1 LLSTFADIFIK
12 TCDTLGK
19 ILGLQIMAKKAGK
32 DSNGKDESSAVIGRD
47 DFFSYEKLVHKRL
60 T

>member
-1 LLSTFADIFIK
+1 
-12 TCDTLGK
+12 
-19 ILGLQIMAKKAGK
+19 MAKKVGK
-32 DSNGKDESSAVIGRD
+32 DSNGKDESSAVMGRD